1 MKTVSLLIVDKKNL
15 TEKDKII
22 RFYHYTQDLSK
33 VCTLVEIFY
42 DGNTIE
48 DMYFFLEKQ
57 DLRNNTFELAIPE
70 NKRSIR
76 IIIKKANPDYDLSNL
91 MVDIL

>member
-1 MKTVSLLIVDKKNL
+1 MKTVSRLIVDKNL
-15 TEKDKII
+15 IAKDKII
-22 RFYHYTQDLSK
+22 RFYHFTQDLSK

-57 DLRNNTFELAIPE
+57 ELKNNTFELAIPE
-70 NKRSIR
+70 NKRSIIIRVKKVNPGYNLGALR
-76 IIIKKANPDYDLSNL
+76 IEII
-91 MVDIL
+91 